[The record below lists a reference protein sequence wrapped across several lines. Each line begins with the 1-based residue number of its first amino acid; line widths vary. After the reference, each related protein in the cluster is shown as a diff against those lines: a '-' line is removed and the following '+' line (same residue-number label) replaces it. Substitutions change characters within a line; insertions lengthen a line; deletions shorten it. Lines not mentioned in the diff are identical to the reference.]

1 MNSSTNTNIL
11 TVWLFSFL
19 FVLGSQNAECIQ
31 ASQAETSSG
40 DDVRQSIGNAL
51 GEETLLR
58 LRYRVLGDYLT
69 LPYCSEQVRLA
80 EVEQAKARFSVIQ
93 KDAAVFRAIVEHLG
107 LAGVQSFGPDEQ
119 FLIYREYQ
127 RLQAVGLE
135 PAGEKIKFTIADLD
149 RPNCAD
155 IAGYPSTGL
164 IDPRGNVI
172 APVGR
177 LITGLSGA
185 TPAQPAPSPLQ
196 SKLKNPELRSI
207 LLQHFGDSVGCGPKR
222 DGQAERSAELG
233 RFSVIRQDTIAF
245 QALLQRLGLA
255 ESQEFSEEQKLL
267 VTREYS
273 KLLRIQLEPLA
284 QKFQFKMLIRDPKH
298 VFKNNDLFN
307 IDGLIDSLGEI
318 TQLKQTPVWYSPC
331 LR

>member
-1 MNSSTNTNIL
+1 MKPSRKANVL

-19 FVLGSQNAECIQ
+19 FVLGLQNAGCIQ
-31 ASQAETSSG
+31 ASQAETSSVN
-40 DDVRQSIGNAL
+40 DVHHSVGNAL
-51 GEETLLR
+51 DEETLLR

-69 LPYCSEQVRLA
+69 LPYCSEQVRQA

-93 KDAAVFRAIVEHLG
+93 KDAAVFGVIVEHLG
-107 LAGVQSFGPDEQ
+107 LAAVRRFGPDEQ
-119 FLIYREYQ
+119 FLVYREHQ
-127 RLQAVGLE
+127 RLQAVQLE
-135 PAGEKIKFTIADLD
+135 PAGDKIKFTVAKPD

-155 IAGYPSTGL
+155 LDAYPSTGL
-164 IDPRGNVI
+164 IDPRNNVI
-172 APVGR
+172 APAGR
-177 LITGLSGA
+177 LIAGLSG
-185 TPAQPAPSPLQ
+185 TNPAQPAPSPLQ
-196 SKLKNPELRSI
+196 STLNNPQLRSI
-207 LLQHFGDSVGCGPKR
+207 LLQHFGDSVGCRPKR

-245 QALLQRLGLA
+245 QVLLQRLGLTG
-255 ESQEFSEEQKLL
+255 SQEFLEEQKLL

-284 QKFQFKMLIRDPKH
+284 QKFQFKMLVRDPKR
-298 VFKNNDLFN
+298 VFKHNDLFN
-307 IDGLIDSLGEI
+307 IDGLIDSRGEI